1 MLEFKNVKMALGHNR
16 MSQPVSVIMEQGEM
30 VCVCGARGCG
40 KSRLLMAVMGLA
52 PVADGFIT
60 IDGEQVGTG
69 SASYLR
75 RLIAYV
81 PQRLPDN
88 AMRVSELC
96 DTVLALEIN
105 RAAKTG
111 KEAVLTQWQKLNLS
125 PTLYDCMLSELEDE
139 QLQTILIS
147 LLPLTRRPIILID
160 SLPDSENVY
169 RFVHE
174 LAQNGAEVLY
184 TCEHQSMPCDKLIK
198 L

>member
-1 MLEFKNVKMALGHNR
+1 
-16 MSQPVSVIMEQGEM
+16 
-30 VCVCGARGCG
+30 
-40 KSRLLMAVMGLA
+40 
-52 PVADGFIT
+52 
-60 IDGEQVGTG
+60 VGTG

-81 PQRLPDN
+81 PQRLADN
-88 AMRVSELC
+88 AMRCLNFATPSGIKIKRGIEAARSCL
-96 DTVLALEIN
+96 DTMAE
-105 RAAKTG
+105 
-111 KEAVLTQWQKLNLS
+111 LNL
-125 PTLYDCMLSELEDE
+125 PPALYDRMLSELEVE